1 MVIERIKYEP
11 TFVTNKFEFYYSS
24 YNNENSYLNYEF
36 DYVREGV
43 EYMVVYTIFK
53 EEIYVDIIRNEPM
66 VKVENPTIFGQYP
79 INSRGPREKYLKPHT
94 IVLTET
100 MKKQDNIK
108 RFFAQYKLDKY
119 DRIFEIDKLDF
130 IINSNFY
137 DKLTLTW
144 KLQGSKEDIILYNT
158 KQLKMAERRLA
169 GIEDFLD
176 PLEFYEEEITP
187 YEEIQEKL
195 SRLKIT
201 PESTTDTS
209 PDLPPLPVIL
219 KEPPPSQY

>member
-1 MVIERIKYEP
+1 
-11 TFVTNKFEFYYSS
+11 
-24 YNNENSYLNYEF
+24 
-36 DYVREGV
+36 
-43 EYMVVYTIFK
+43 
-53 EEIYVDIIRNEPM
+53 M

-79 INSRGPREKYLKPHT
+79 INSRGLREKYLKPHT

-187 YEEIQEKL
+187 YDEIQEKL
-195 SRLKIT
+195 GRLQT
-201 PESTTDTS
+201 G
-209 PDLPPLPVIL
+209 
-219 KEPPPSQY
+219 Y

>member
-79 INSRGPREKYLKPHT
+79 INSRGLREKYLKPHT

-158 KQLKMAERRLA
+158 QCKN
-169 GIEDFLD
+169 FLFF
-176 PLEFYEEEITP
+176 EGG
-187 YEEIQEKL
+187 
-195 SRLKIT
+195 
-201 PESTTDTS
+201 
-209 PDLPPLPVIL
+209 
-219 KEPPPSQY
+219 SQKF